1 MRISTLLLVGTS
13 LALFGNYLTTFAQT
27 TNQAKA
33 HASPLPEIV
42 IGHVSGYTGP
52 VAKDSG
58 DIGQGAQ
65 VLFDAEN
72 AHGGVNGRHI
82 RLVVADD
89 NFKADN
95 TLKLVGD
102 MKGKVVALLPTVG
115 SANLAAL
122 VKAGVLETPM
132 VGTIP
137 SPEYVRKWEN
147 KNIFHIRASDQQ
159 QTERILDQLI
169 TVGTTNIAILVSNN
183 PFGEQ
188 ATKLVGAYLENRKL
202 KLAAVGV
209 YTLVGPK
216 ADFTPGLKALEG
228 KSYQALIMFGPP
240 QIIADSIKAL
250 KAKGE
255 TAQLYTL
262 SFADSNLIVQTAS
275 LQGARGVV
283 ISQVMPNLN
292 TSTIPLIKAFQSDFA
307 KFSKTKG
314 DPSYYNLEGYVSAKL
329 IVEAIRR
336 TKDASPEGVRRGLEQ
351 MRDLDLG
358 GYVINF
364 SPTNHEG
371 SRFVDL
377 SMINSVGRLVY

>member
-13 LALFGNYLTTFAQT
+13 LALSGNYLTTFAQT

-33 HASPLPEIV
+33 HASRLPEIV

-307 KFSKTKG
+307 KYSKTKG

-358 GYVINF
+358 GYIINF

-371 SRFVDL
+371 SSFVDL

>member
-13 LALFGNYLTTFAQT
+13 LALSGNYLTTFAQT
-27 TNQAKA
+27 TKQAKS

-42 IGHVSGYTGP
+42 VGHVSGYTGP

-72 AHGGVNGRHI
+72 ARGGVNGRHI

-122 VKAGVLETPM
+122 VKVGVLETPM

-307 KFSKTKG
+307 KYSKTKG

-358 GYVINF
+358 GYIINF

-371 SRFVDL
+371 SSFVDL

>member
-13 LALFGNYLTTFAQT
+13 LALSGNYLTTFAQT
-27 TNQAKA
+27 TKQAKS

-42 IGHVSGYTGP
+42 VGHVSGYTGP

-307 KFSKTKG
+307 KYSKTKG

-358 GYVINF
+358 GYIINF

-371 SRFVDL
+371 SSFVDL

>member
-13 LALFGNYLTTFAQT
+13 LALSGNYLTTFAQT
-27 TNQAKA
+27 TKQAKS

-42 IGHVSGYTGP
+42 VGHVSGYTGP

-307 KFSKTKG
+307 KYSKTKG

-358 GYVINF
+358 GYIVNF

-371 SRFVDL
+371 SSFVDL

>member
-1 MRISTLLLVGTS
+1 
-13 LALFGNYLTTFAQT
+13 
-27 TNQAKA
+27 
-33 HASPLPEIV
+33 
-42 IGHVSGYTGP
+42 
-52 VAKDSG
+52 
-58 DIGQGAQ
+58 
-65 VLFDAEN
+65 
-72 AHGGVNGRHI
+72 
-82 RLVVADD
+82 
-89 NFKADN
+89 
-95 TLKLVGD
+95 
-102 MKGKVVALLPTVG
+102 
-115 SANLAAL
+115 
-122 VKAGVLETPM
+122 M

-292 TSTIPLIKAFQSDFA
+292 TSTMPLIKAFQSDFA
-307 KFSKTKG
+307 KYSKTKG

-358 GYVINF
+358 GYIINF

-371 SRFVDL
+371 SSFVDL

>member
-13 LALFGNYLTTFAQT
+13 LALSGNYLTTFAQT
-27 TNQAKA
+27 TKQAKS

-42 IGHVSGYTGP
+42 VGHVSGYTGP

-358 GYVINF
+358 GYIVNF

-371 SRFVDL
+371 SSFVDL

>member
-1 MRISTLLLVGTS
+1 MRIFTSLFLGAS
-13 LALFGNYLTTFAQT
+13 LALSANYSTFAQT
-27 TNQAKA
+27 LNQAKV
-33 HASPLPEIV
+33 HASAIPDIT

-65 VLFDAEN
+65 VLFDSEN
-72 AHGGVNGRHI
+72 ARGGVIGRHI

-102 MKGKVVALLPTVG
+102 MKGKVAALLPTVG

-122 VKAGVLETPM
+122 VKAGVLDTPM

-169 TVGTTNIAILVSNN
+169 AVGTTNIAILVSNN

-188 ATKLVGAYLENRKL
+188 ATKLVGAYLESRKL

-240 QIIADSIKAL
+240 QIIAESIKSL

-255 TAQLYTL
+255 SAQLYTL

-292 TSTIPLIKAFQSDFA
+292 TSTLPLIKAFQSDFA
-307 KFSKTKG
+307 KYSKTKG
-314 DPSYYNLEGYVSAKL
+314 EPSYYNLEGYVSAKL

-351 MRDLDLG
+351 MRGFDLG

-364 SPTNHEG
+364 SPTSHEG
-371 SRFVDL
+371 SSFVDL
-377 SMINSVGRLVY
+377 SMINSLGRLVY